1 MTRPFTTRNAEI
13 LALHDSGATDVEIA
27 AAYQLHPSRVGAIV
41 RRLTEPRPVGR
52 RPSGAVTPRTARGQA
67 ALATLVADAA
77 AAGIEVE
84 AYLDRVREMT
94 RAG

>member
-1 MTRPFTTRNAEI
+1 MTA
-13 LALHDSGATDVEIA
+13 DTDRDAEIA
-27 AAYQLHPSRVGAIV
+27 ARYDTGESIDELALSYDLPRSTVGEIV

-52 RPSGAVTPRTARGQA
+52 RPSGAVTPHTARGRA

-84 AYLDRVREMT
+84 AYLDRA
-94 RAG
+94 RALTP

>member
-1 MTRPFTTRNAEI
+1 MKKRDVKIAKRLARGESVASVADRYEITTRRARQ
-13 LALHDSGATDVEIA
+13 IA
-27 AAYQLHPSRVGAIV
+27 A
-41 RRLTEPRPVGR
+41 PVTGPQRAGR
-52 RPSGAVTPRTARGQA
+52 KPTGAVTPHTARGRT